1 MTNLTTRISLKN
13 DALSNWLSSTIVLNK
28 GEVALARLDGDK
40 YEMRVGVG
48 DKTWSQLSGGGIV
61 IPAENVTGL
70 TETISQLSTSY
81 YETTDIN
88 ELSDTYVNGDIAV

>member
-1 MTNLTTRISLKN
+1 MTNLATRISLRN
-13 DALSNWLSSTIVLNK
+13 DVLSNWLSSTIVLNK

>member
-1 MTNLTTRISLKN
+1 MTNLATRISLRN
-13 DALSNWLSSTIVLNK
+13 DVLSNWLTSNIALNK

-48 DKTWSQLSGGGIV
+48 GKTWSQLSGCSIV

-70 TETISQLSTSY
+70 TETI
-81 YETTDIN
+81 
-88 ELSDTYVNGDIAV
+88 